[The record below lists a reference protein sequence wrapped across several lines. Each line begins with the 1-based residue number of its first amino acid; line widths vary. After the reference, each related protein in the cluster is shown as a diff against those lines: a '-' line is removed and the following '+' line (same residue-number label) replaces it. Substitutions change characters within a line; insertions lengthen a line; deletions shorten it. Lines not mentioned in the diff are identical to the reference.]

1 MINAAVILL
10 IKSDIIKKT
19 YKEKDMTDKNEI
31 NSDNGSR
38 EAEFMTALSSLKE
51 YAKVNGN
58 IVTRQDVESYFKSM
72 ELDDAK
78 FQMITGYLLANNI
91 TVSGENAVDNE
102 FLDMLE
108 RAAADDEEESE
119 AQEDEQAVFMSD
131 EDYERD
137 EKYIELYMED
147 LKGIEELSDTGRA
160 FLLMNIAEDND
171 KESLELLSQS
181 FLRKIVEWIEPYRRK
196 GVLSSDL
203 LQEANLAMMGYISE
217 KRFLN
222 NLEWKD
228 KIKEGGTEDLLAVLS
243 GIEEDVRAEV
253 EGSLSML
260 IDEQRQSNKAAGRVL
275 GKVNLVNDWAK
286 RLREELGRKPSVDE
300 LAQKI
305 GISSENVLEAVRLS
319 AENIEDIDFGK
330 KGAADL

>member
-1 MINAAVILL
+1 MTENNKINPE
-10 IKSDIIKKT
+10 S
-19 YKEKDMTDKNEI
+19 KN
-31 NSDNGSR
+31 DNNIQ
-38 EAEFMTALSSLKE
+38 AEFMAALSSLKE

-58 IVTRQDVESYFKSM
+58 TVTRQDVESYFKNLG
-72 ELDDAK
+72 LDEAK
-78 FQMITGYLLANNI
+78 YQMITGYLLANNI

-108 RAAADDEEESE
+108 KAAAEEESSLEEKE
-119 AQEDEQAVFMSD
+119 AEEAVFMSD

-137 EKYIELYMED
+137 EKYIEMYMED

-160 FLLMNIAEDND
+160 FLLMNIVEDND
-171 KESLELLSQS
+171 KESLDLLSQS

-228 KIKEGGTEDLLAVLS
+228 KIKEGGTEDLLRVLS
-243 GIEEDVRAEV
+243 EIEDEVRSEA
-253 EGSLSML
+253 EGSLAMM
-260 IDEQRQSNKAAGRVL
+260 IDEQTQSNKITGRVL

-286 RLREELGRKPSVDE
+286 RLREELGRKPGVDE

-305 GISSENVLEAVRLS
+305 GISEENVREAIRLS
-319 AENIEDIDFGK
+319 AENIEDVDMGK
-330 KGAADL
+330 QK

>member
-1 MINAAVILL
+1 
-10 IKSDIIKKT
+10 
-19 YKEKDMTDKNEI
+19 MTENNKI
-31 NSDNGSR
+31 NSESKDDNNIQ
-38 EAEFMTALSSLKE
+38 AEFMAALSSLKE

-58 IVTRQDVESYFKSM
+58 TVTRQDVESYFKNLG
-72 ELDDAK
+72 LDEAK
-78 FQMITGYLLANNI
+78 YQMITGYLLANNI

-108 RAAADDEEESE
+108 RAAAEEEASFEEKE
-119 AQEDEQAVFMSD
+119 AEEAVFMSD

-137 EKYIELYMED
+137 EKYIEMYMED

-160 FLLMNIAEDND
+160 FLLMNIVEDND
-171 KESLELLSQS
+171 KESLDLLSQS

-228 KIKEGGTEDLLAVLS
+228 KIKEGGTDDLLRVLS
-243 GIEEDVRAEV
+243 EMEEEVRSEV
-253 EGSLSML
+253 EGSLAMM
-260 IDEQRQSNKAAGRVL
+260 IDEQMQSNKVTGRVL

-305 GISSENVLEAVRLS
+305 GISAENVREAIRLS
-319 AENIEDIDFGK
+319 AENIEDIDLGK
-330 KGAADL
+330 QK

>member
-1 MINAAVILL
+1 ML
-10 IKSDIIKKT
+10 
-19 YKEKDMTDKNEI
+19 
-31 NSDNGSR
+31 
-38 EAEFMTALSSLKE
+38 
-51 YAKVNGN
+51 
-58 IVTRQDVESYFKSM
+58 
-72 ELDDAK
+72 
-78 FQMITGYLLANNI
+78 TGYLLANNI

-108 RAAADDEEESE
+108 KAAAEEEASLEEKE
-119 AQEDEQAVFMSD
+119 AEEAVFMSD

-137 EKYIELYMED
+137 EKYIEMYMED

-160 FLLMNIAEDND
+160 FLLMNIVEDND
-171 KESLELLSQS
+171 KESLDLLSQS

-228 KIKEGGTEDLLAVLS
+228 KIKEGGTDDLLRVLS
-243 GIEEDVRAEV
+243 EMEEEVRSEV
-253 EGSLSML
+253 EGSLAMM
-260 IDEQRQSNKAAGRVL
+260 IDEQMQSNKVTGRVL

-305 GISSENVLEAVRLS
+305 GISAENVREAIRLS
-319 AENIEDIDFGK
+319 AENIEDIDLGK
-330 KGAADL
+330 QK

>member
-1 MINAAVILL
+1 MTENNKINPE
-10 IKSDIIKKT
+10 S
-19 YKEKDMTDKNEI
+19 KD
-31 NSDNGSR
+31 DNNIQ
-38 EAEFMTALSSLKE
+38 AEFMAALSSLKE

-58 IVTRQDVESYFKSM
+58 TVTRQDVESYFKNLG
-72 ELDDAK
+72 LDEAK
-78 FQMITGYLLANNI
+78 YQMITGYLLANNI

-108 RAAADDEEESE
+108 RAAAEEEASFEEKE
-119 AQEDEQAVFMSD
+119 AEEAVFMSD

-137 EKYIELYMED
+137 EKYIEMYMED

-160 FLLMNIAEDND
+160 FLLMNIVEDND
-171 KESLELLSQS
+171 KESLDLLSQS

-228 KIKEGGTEDLLAVLS
+228 KIKEGGTDDLLRVLS
-243 GIEEDVRAEV
+243 EMEEEVRSEV
-253 EGSLSML
+253 EGSLAMM
-260 IDEQRQSNKAAGRVL
+260 IDEQMQSNKVTGRVL

-305 GISSENVLEAVRLS
+305 GISAENVREAIRLS
-319 AENIEDIDFGK
+319 AENIEDIDLGK
-330 KGAADL
+330 QK

>member
-1 MINAAVILL
+1 MTENNKINPE
-10 IKSDIIKKT
+10 S
-19 YKEKDMTDKNEI
+19 KD
-31 NSDNGSR
+31 DNNIQ
-38 EAEFMTALSSLKE
+38 AEFMAALSSLKE

-58 IVTRQDVESYFKSM
+58 TVTRQDVESYFKNLG
-72 ELDDAK
+72 LDEAK
-78 FQMITGYLLANNI
+78 YQMITGYLLANNI

-108 RAAADDEEESE
+108 KAAAEEEASLEEKE
-119 AQEDEQAVFMSD
+119 AEEAVFMSD

-137 EKYIELYMED
+137 EKYIEMYMED

-160 FLLMNIAEDND
+160 FLLMNIVEDND
-171 KESLELLSQS
+171 KESLDLLSQS

-228 KIKEGGTEDLLAVLS
+228 KIKEGGTDDLLRVLS
-243 GIEEDVRAEV
+243 EMEEEVRSEV
-253 EGSLSML
+253 EGSLAMM
-260 IDEQRQSNKAAGRVL
+260 IDEQMQSNKVTGRVL

-305 GISSENVLEAVRLS
+305 GISAENVREAIRLS
-319 AENIEDIDFGK
+319 AENIEDIDLGK
-330 KGAADL
+330 QK

>member
-1 MINAAVILL
+1 M
-10 IKSDIIKKT
+10 
-19 YKEKDMTDKNEI
+19 EI
-31 NSDNGSR
+31 NMTENNKINPESKDDNNIQ
-38 EAEFMTALSSLKE
+38 AEFMAALSSLKE

-58 IVTRQDVESYFKSM
+58 TVTRQDVESYFKNLG
-72 ELDDAK
+72 LDEAK
-78 FQMITGYLLANNI
+78 YQMITGYLLANNI

-108 RAAADDEEESE
+108 RAAAEEEASLEEKE
-119 AQEDEQAVFMSD
+119 AEEAVFMSD

-137 EKYIELYMED
+137 EKYIEMYMED

-160 FLLMNIAEDND
+160 FLLMNIVEDND
-171 KESLELLSQS
+171 KESLDLLSQS

-203 LQEANLAMMGYISE
+203 LQEANLAMMGYMSE

-228 KIKEGGTEDLLAVLS
+228 KIKEGGTDDLLRVLS
-243 GIEEDVRAEV
+243 EMEEDVRSEV
-253 EGSLSML
+253 EGSLAMM
-260 IDEQRQSNKAAGRVL
+260 IDEQMQSNKVTGRVL

-300 LAQKI
+300 LAKKI
-305 GISSENVLEAVRLS
+305 GISAENVREAIRLS
-319 AENIEDIDFGK
+319 AENIEDIDMQK
-330 KGAADL
+330 KG

>member
-1 MINAAVILL
+1 MTENNKINPE
-10 IKSDIIKKT
+10 S
-19 YKEKDMTDKNEI
+19 KN
-31 NSDNGSR
+31 DNNIQ
-38 EAEFMTALSSLKE
+38 AEFMAALSSLKE

-58 IVTRQDVESYFKSM
+58 TVTRQDVESYFKNLG
-72 ELDDAK
+72 LDEAK
-78 FQMITGYLLANNI
+78 YQMITGYLLANNI

-108 RAAADDEEESE
+108 KAAAEEEASLEEKE
-119 AQEDEQAVFMSD
+119 AEEAVFISD

-137 EKYIELYMED
+137 EKYIEMYMED

-160 FLLMNIAEDND
+160 FLLMNIVEDND
-171 KESLELLSQS
+171 KESLDLLSQS

-222 NLEWKD
+222 NPEWKD
-228 KIKEGGTEDLLAVLS
+228 KIKEGGTDDLLRVLS
-243 GIEEDVRAEV
+243 EMEEDVRSEV
-253 EGSLSML
+253 EGSLAMM
-260 IDEQRQSNKAAGRVL
+260 IDEQMQSNKVTGRVL

-300 LAQKI
+300 LAKKI
-305 GISSENVLEAVRLS
+305 GISAENVREAIRLS
-319 AENIEDIDFGK
+319 AENIEDIDLGK
-330 KGAADL
+330 QK

>member
-1 MINAAVILL
+1 
-10 IKSDIIKKT
+10 
-19 YKEKDMTDKNEI
+19 MTENNKI
-31 NSDNGSR
+31 NSESKDDNNIQ
-38 EAEFMTALSSLKE
+38 AEFMAALSSLKE

-58 IVTRQDVESYFKSM
+58 TVTRQDVEGYFKNLG
-72 ELDDAK
+72 LDEARY
-78 FQMITGYLLANNI
+78 QMITGYLLANNI
-91 TVSGENAVDNE
+91 TVSGENAADNE

-108 RAAADDEEESE
+108 RAAA
-119 AQEDEQAVFMSD
+119 EDEASLEEKEAEEAVFMSD

-137 EKYIELYMED
+137 EKYIEMYMED

-160 FLLMNIAEDND
+160 FLLMNIVEDND
-171 KESLELLSQS
+171 KESLDLLSQS

-203 LQEANLAMMGYISE
+203 LQEANLAMMGYMSE

-228 KIKEGGTEDLLAVLS
+228 KIKEGGTDDLLRVLS
-243 GIEEDVRAEV
+243 EMEEDVRSEV
-253 EGSLSML
+253 EGSLAMM
-260 IDEQRQSNKAAGRVL
+260 IDEQMQSNKVTGRVL

-300 LAQKI
+300 LAKKI
-305 GISSENVLEAVRLS
+305 GISAENVREAIRLS
-319 AENIEDIDFGK
+319 AENIEDIDLGK
-330 KGAADL
+330 QK

>member
-1 MINAAVILL
+1 MA
-10 IKSDIIKKT
+10 
-19 YKEKDMTDKNEI
+19 
-31 NSDNGSR
+31 
-38 EAEFMTALSSLKE
+38 ALSSLKE

-58 IVTRQDVESYFKSM
+58 TVTRQDVESYFKNLG
-72 ELDDAK
+72 LDEAK
-78 FQMITGYLLANNI
+78 YQMITGYLLANNI

-108 RAAADDEEESE
+108 KAAAEEEASLEEKE
-119 AQEDEQAVFMSD
+119 AEEAVFMSD

-137 EKYIELYMED
+137 EKYIEMYMED

-160 FLLMNIAEDND
+160 FLLMNIVEDND
-171 KESLELLSQS
+171 KESLDLLSQS

-228 KIKEGGTEDLLAVLS
+228 KIKEGGTDDLLRVLS
-243 GIEEDVRAEV
+243 EMEEEVRSEV
-253 EGSLSML
+253 EGSLAMM
-260 IDEQRQSNKAAGRVL
+260 IDEQMQSNKVTGRVL

-305 GISSENVLEAVRLS
+305 GISAENVREAIRLS
-319 AENIEDIDFGK
+319 AENIEDIDLGK
-330 KGAADL
+330 QK

>member
-1 MINAAVILL
+1 
-10 IKSDIIKKT
+10 
-19 YKEKDMTDKNEI
+19 MTENNKI
-31 NSDNGSR
+31 NSESKDDNNIQ
-38 EAEFMTALSSLKE
+38 AEFMAALSSLKE

-58 IVTRQDVESYFKSM
+58 TVTRQDVEGYFKNLG
-72 ELDDAK
+72 LDEARY
-78 FQMITGYLLANNI
+78 QMITGYLLANNI
-91 TVSGENAVDNE
+91 TVSGENAADNE

-108 RAAADDEEESE
+108 RAAA
-119 AQEDEQAVFMSD
+119 EDEASLEEKEAEEAVFMSD

-137 EKYIELYMED
+137 EKYIEMYMED

-160 FLLMNIAEDND
+160 FLLMNIVEDND
-171 KESLELLSQS
+171 KESLDLLSQS

-203 LQEANLAMMGYISE
+203 LQEANLAMMGYMSE

-228 KIKEGGTEDLLAVLS
+228 KIKEGGTDDLLRVLS
-243 GIEEDVRAEV
+243 EMEEDVRSEV
-253 EGSLSML
+253 EGSLAMM
-260 IDEQRQSNKAAGRVL
+260 IDEQMQSNKVTGRVL

-300 LAQKI
+300 LAKKI
-305 GISSENVLEAVRLS
+305 GISAENVREAIRLS
-319 AENIEDIDFGK
+319 AENIEDIDMQK
-330 KGAADL
+330 KG

>member
-1 MINAAVILL
+1 MTENNKINPE
-10 IKSDIIKKT
+10 S
-19 YKEKDMTDKNEI
+19 KD
-31 NSDNGSR
+31 DNNIQ
-38 EAEFMTALSSLKE
+38 AEFMAALSSLKE

-58 IVTRQDVESYFKSM
+58 TVTRQDVESYFKNLG
-72 ELDDAK
+72 LDEAK
-78 FQMITGYLLANNI
+78 YQMITGYLLANNI

-108 RAAADDEEESE
+108 KAAAEEEASLEEKE
-119 AQEDEQAVFMSD
+119 AEEAVFMSD

-137 EKYIELYMED
+137 EKYIEMYMED

-160 FLLMNIAEDND
+160 FLLMNIVAHND
-171 KESLELLSQS
+171 KESLDLLSQS

-228 KIKEGGTEDLLAVLS
+228 KIKEGGTDDLLRVLS
-243 GIEEDVRAEV
+243 EMEEEVRSEV
-253 EGSLSML
+253 EGSLAMM
-260 IDEQRQSNKAAGRVL
+260 IDEQMQSNKVTGRVL

-305 GISSENVLEAVRLS
+305 GISAENVREAIRLS
-319 AENIEDIDFGK
+319 AENIEDVDMGK
-330 KGAADL
+330 QK

>member
-1 MINAAVILL
+1 MTENNKINPE
-10 IKSDIIKKT
+10 S
-19 YKEKDMTDKNEI
+19 KD
-31 NSDNGSR
+31 DNNIQ
-38 EAEFMTALSSLKE
+38 AEFMAALSSLKE

-58 IVTRQDVESYFKSM
+58 TVTRQDVESYFKNLG
-72 ELDDAK
+72 LDEAK
-78 FQMITGYLLANNI
+78 YQMITGYLLANNI

-108 RAAADDEEESE
+108 RAAAEEEASLEEKE
-119 AQEDEQAVFMSD
+119 AEEAVFMSD

-137 EKYIELYMED
+137 EKYIEMYMED

-160 FLLMNIAEDND
+160 FLLMNIVEDND
-171 KESLELLSQS
+171 KESLDLLSQS

-203 LQEANLAMMGYISE
+203 LQEANLAMMGYMSE

-228 KIKEGGTEDLLAVLS
+228 KIKEGGTDDLLRVLS
-243 GIEEDVRAEV
+243 EMEEDVRSEV
-253 EGSLSML
+253 EGSLAMM
-260 IDEQRQSNKAAGRVL
+260 IDEQMQSNKVTGRVL

-300 LAQKI
+300 LAKKI
-305 GISSENVLEAVRLS
+305 GISAENVREAIRLS
-319 AENIEDIDFGK
+319 AENIEDIDMQK
-330 KGAADL
+330 KG